1 MIDAG
6 KMNVPEYGDNGE
18 FCAVCVTL
26 HDSAEIL
33 HTADRIPDETT
44 KAPLIEG
51 AKRMIQ
57 NVLDAL
63 NGRRTEGLVDPAP
76 EPEDD

>member
-1 MIDAG
+1 MDVSN
-6 KMNVPEYGDNGE
+6 MNRPEYPDSGE
-18 FCAVCVTL
+18 FCPVCTTL
-26 HDSAEIL
+26 HDASEIL

-51 AKRMIQ
+51 AKKMVQ

-63 NGRRTEGLVDPAP
+63 NGRRTEGLVTP
-76 EPEDD
+76 EEDD

>member
-1 MIDAG
+1 MDTS
-6 KMNVPEYGDNGE
+6 KMNAPEYGDNGE
-18 FCAVCVTL
+18 FCSVCTTL
-26 HDSAEIL
+26 HDTAEIL

-51 AKRMIQ
+51 AKKMVQ

-63 NGRRTEGLVDPAP
+63 NGRRTDGLV
-76 EPEDD
+76 EQEEDD

>member
-1 MIDAG
+1 MIDAS

-26 HDSAEIL
+26 HDAAEIL
-33 HTADRIPDETT
+33 HTADRIPDEST

-51 AKRMIQ
+51 ARKMLS
-57 NVLDAL
+57 NALDAL
-63 NGRRTEGLVDPAP
+63 EGRRTDGLVTTAD
-76 EPEDD
+76 PEDD

>member
-1 MIDAG
+1 MINAE
-6 KMNVPEYGDNGE
+6 KMNAPQYGEMSE
-18 FCAVCVTL
+18 FAPVCCTL
-26 HDSAEIL
+26 SDASEIL

-51 AKRMIQ
+51 ATKMVR

-63 NGRRTEGLVDPAP
+63 EGRRTDGLVI
-76 EPEDD
+76 EDDDE

>member
-1 MIDAG
+1 MLDDS
-6 KMNVPEYGDNGE
+6 KMNTPEFGPNGE
-18 FCAVCVTL
+18 YCPVCATL
-26 HDSAEIL
+26 HDAEEIL

-44 KAPLIEG
+44 KAPLIDG

-63 NGRRTEGLVDPAP
+63 NGRRTEGLVT
-76 EPEDD
+76 PEDDE

>member
-1 MIDAG
+1 MDTS
-6 KMNVPEYGDNGE
+6 KMNTAEYGATGE
-18 FCAVCVTL
+18 FCPVCQTL
-26 HDSAEIL
+26 NDAGEIL

-44 KAPLIEG
+44 KAPLIDG

-63 NGRRTEGLVDPAP
+63 NGRRTDGLV
-76 EPEDD
+76 EPEEDD

>member
-1 MIDAG
+1 MIDTC

-18 FCAVCVTL
+18 FCAACVTL
-26 HDSAEIL
+26 HDAAETL

-44 KAPLIEG
+44 KAPLVEG
-51 AKRMIQ
+51 ARKMIA

-63 NGRRTEGLVDPAP
+63 DGRRTDGLVTP
-76 EPEDD
+76 EEDDD